1 VEDPGNVT
9 QGNSLFPVKPF
20 LVSFDFTGRPAMGRI
35 DKTVFISYRRTNAFG
50 ALAIFQDLT
59 HHGYDVF
66 FDYNGIPSGDFETVI
81 LENVRARAHFL
92 VLLTPSALD
101 RCSEPEDWLRRE
113 IETALDEKRN
123 IIPLMLEGFSF
134 GTPAIADQLT
144 GKLALLRKYQA
155 LSVPVEYFVE
165 AMDRLRTRYLDIA
178 LDAVSHPA
186 SVPAQEA
193 AMAQQAAASTAPVV
207 REEKLSAQTHFERG
221 FAATSPNEKIRFYTE
236 AIRLQPAFPEAY
248 NNRAIAYQAK
258 GEIAEALADLD
269 EAIRFKPTYA
279 TAYYNR
285 GITRYDKGDLAGALK
300 DYDEAIRLQ
309 PGYLDVG
316 HEAENPGDDGEN
328 AKATTAIEAAI
339 DEVMPERP
347 NYGIAYNNRGL
358 ARSDKGDVRG
368 ALADFNEALR
378 LMPNLAAAWFN
389 RANLYYDKG
398 DFDRALADY
407 DQALRLRSRHTI
419 ALNNRGLTRKAL
431 GDIAGAIAD
440 YDAVIEL
447 KPNVPDTYYNRAQAR
462 RVNAQYAAAIADLE
476 KYLELRGGEVNEN
489 RAEVTKMIRELKAK
503 L

>member
-1 VEDPGNVT
+1 ME
-9 QGNSLFPVKPF
+9 
-20 LVSFDFTGRPAMGRI
+20 RI
-35 DKTVFISYRRTNAFG
+35 EKTVFISYRRTNAFG

-59 HHGYDVF
+59 QHGYDVF
-66 FDYNGIPSGDFETVI
+66 FDFNGIPSGDFESVI

-101 RCSEPEDWLRRE
+101 RCGEPEDWLRRE

-134 GTPAIADQLT
+134 STPAIADQLT

-155 LSVPVEYFVE
+155 LSVPVEYFAE
-165 AMDRLRTRYLDIA
+165 AMDRLRTRYLNIA
-178 LDAVSHPA
+178 LDAISHPA
-186 SVPAQEA
+186 SPPAQEA
-193 AMAQQAAASTAPVV
+193 AKTQQAAASSAPVV
-207 REEKLSAQTHFERG
+207 QEEKLSAQTYFEQA
-221 FAATSPNEKIRFYTE
+221 FASTSLNEKIRLYTE

-248 NNRAIAYQAK
+248 NNRANAHQAK
-258 GEIAEALADLD
+258 GQIAEALADLD
-269 EAIRFKPTYA
+269 EAIRLKSNYA

-285 GITRYDKGDLAGALK
+285 GIIWYDKGYLAEALK

-316 HEAENPGDDGEN
+316 HDPGNAGDDGEN
-328 AKATTAIEAAI
+328 AEATTAI
-339 DEVMPERP
+339 DEVIPERP
-347 NYGIAYNNRGL
+347 NYAIAYNNRGI
-358 ARSDKGDVRG
+358 ARCDKGDVRG

-407 DQALRLRSRHTI
+407 DQALRLRSRHAI

-431 GDIAGAIAD
+431 GDIPGAFAD
-440 YDAVIEL
+440 YDAAIEL
-447 KPNVPDTYYNRAQAR
+447 KPSVSDTYYNRGQAKGA
-462 RVNAQYAAAIADLE
+462 NKQYTSAIADLE
-476 KYLELRGGEVNEN
+476 KYLELRGGEINEN
-489 RAEVTKMIRELKAK
+489 RAEVTKMIRDLKAK

>member
-1 VEDPGNVT
+1 
-9 QGNSLFPVKPF
+9 
-20 LVSFDFTGRPAMGRI
+20 MGRI
-35 DKTVFISYRRTNAFG
+35 EKTVFISYRRTNAFG

-59 HHGYDVF
+59 QHGYDVF
-66 FDYNGIPSGDFETVI
+66 FDFNGIPSGDFEAVI

-92 VLLTPSALD
+92 ILLTPSALD
-101 RCSEPEDWLRRE
+101 RCGEPEDWLRRE

-123 IIPLMLEGFSF
+123 IVPLMLEGFSF
-134 GTPAIADQLT
+134 STPAIADQLT

-165 AMDRLRTRYLDIA
+165 AMDRLRTRYLNTA

-186 SVPAQEA
+186 SPPAQEA
-193 AMAQQAAASTAPVV
+193 AKAQQAAASTAPAVQ
-207 REEKLSAQTHFERG
+207 EEKLSAQTYFERA
-221 FAATSPNEKIRFYTE
+221 FSATSPNEKIRFYTE

-248 NNRAIAYQAK
+248 NNRANAYQAK
-258 GEIAEALADLD
+258 GEVAEALADLD
-269 EAIRFKPTYA
+269 EAVRLKPDYA

-309 PGYLDVG
+309 PGYLDVA
-316 HEAENPGDDGEN
+316 HDPSNAGDDGES
-328 AKATTAIEAAI
+328 AEATTAV
-339 DEVMPERP
+339 DEVIPERP
-347 NYGIAYNNRGL
+347 NYAIAYNNRGL
-358 ARSDKGDVRG
+358 ARYDKGDVRG

-378 LMPNLAAAWFN
+378 LMPNLAAASFN

-407 DQALRLRSRHTI
+407 NEALRLRSRHAT
-419 ALNNRGLTRKAL
+419 ALNNRGLTRKAM
-431 GDIAGAIAD
+431 GDIPGAIAD
-440 YDAVIEL
+440 YDKAIEL
-447 KPNVPDTYYNRAQAR
+447 KPSVPDTYYNRAQAKR
-462 RVNAQYAAAIADLE
+462 ANKQFAAAIADLE
-476 KYLELRGGEVNEN
+476 KYLELRGGEINEN